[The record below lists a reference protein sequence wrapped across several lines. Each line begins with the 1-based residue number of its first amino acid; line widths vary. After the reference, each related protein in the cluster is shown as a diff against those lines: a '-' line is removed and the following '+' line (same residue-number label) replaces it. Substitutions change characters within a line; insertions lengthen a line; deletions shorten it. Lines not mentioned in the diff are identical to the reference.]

1 LADLGE
7 FCTVRVMVIGSGPF
21 VASAGHIR
29 LSDLDLA
36 AALLALGRARLI
48 GHVSSGEAGRQEFVL
63 EGVREQVAATT
74 TRYALGDL
82 LVEPR
87 AFAAARRLLQRQLR
101 DQPPLSL

>member
-1 LADLGE
+1 
-7 FCTVRVMVIGSGPF
+7 MVTGSGPL
-21 VASAGHIR
+21 VAIAQHIR

-63 EGVREQVAATT
+63 EGVREQVASTT
-74 TRYALGDL
+74 ARFALGEL
-82 LVEPR
+82 LIEPR

-101 DQPPLSL
+101 DEPPLSL